1 MLRKLIKFEWRA
13 TYKLM
18 AAVDF
23 ALAFLTLVGCF
34 ILNTD
39 IFEQEGTF
47 PVAVLLLTF
56 YILSLAA
63 FGIVTLL
70 FLYIRFY
77 RNLFSA
83 EGYFMH
89 TLPVTPMQLLHSKL
103 IVGYGWTVLNSVLTT
118 LSIFALLAAMFFHY
132 AQIHGVESLFQL
144 LYGTGEAALPDK
156 YFLEPFYRRFGYSV
170 GQFFFQFLLLH
181 FVSGFASLLTGY
193 ASILL
198 GQLVEKYKRM
208 ASVGF
213 YIVLYVIN
221 QIVCS
226 ILMVVP
232 AMQSLS
238 GDGGAIIYRYLK
250 VIMDYGIIS
259 QIIMGSVFYVGT
271 VFLMRRRVN
280 LD

>member
-1 MLRKLIKFEWRA
+1 MLGKLIKFEWRA

-18 AAVDF
+18 AAVDL
-23 ALAFLTLVGCF
+23 ALVLLTLAGCC

-47 PVAVLLLTF
+47 PIAVFLLAL
-56 YILSLAA
+56 YALSLAA
-63 FGIVTLL
+63 FGIATLL
-70 FLYIRFY
+70 FFYIRFY

-103 IVGYGWTVLNSVLTT
+103 IVGYAWTVLNSVLTT
-118 LSIFALLAAMFFHY
+118 LSIFALLASIFFHY
-132 AQIHGVESLFQL
+132 AQIRGVESLFQL
-144 LYGTGEAALPDK
+144 LYGTSNAALPGK
-156 YFLEPFYRRFGYSV
+156 NFLDPFYGRFGYSV
-170 GQFFFQFLLLH
+170 GQFFSQFLLLH
-181 FVSGFASLLTGY
+181 LVSGFASLLTGY

-226 ILMVVP
+226 IMIMVP

-259 QIIMGSVFYVGT
+259 QVIMGAIFYGGT
-271 VFLMRRRVN
+271 VFLMRRRLN